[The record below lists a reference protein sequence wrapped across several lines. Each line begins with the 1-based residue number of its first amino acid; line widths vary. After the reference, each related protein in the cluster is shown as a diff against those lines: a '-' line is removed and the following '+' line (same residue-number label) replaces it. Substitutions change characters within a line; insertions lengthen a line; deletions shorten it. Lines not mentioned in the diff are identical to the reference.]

1 MSLYSDSH
9 WVTGYTAKIHN
20 VYVAVGAAAIE
31 FSYNGLW
38 YVGWR
43 QLLTDLPEQ
52 LTPLVNLAIYAKQSQ
67 VKVWLR
73 VTNGGEGPHGEA
85 VVTGIQTAGS
95 PMLASMAEL
104 APPGCRGRLGR
115 LE

>member
-52 LTPLVNLAIYAKQSQ
+52 LTPLVNLAIYASRLK
-67 VKVWLR
+67 LR
-73 VTNGGEGPHGEA
+73 SGSGSLTVGRGP
-85 VVTGIQTAGS
+85 
-95 PMLASMAEL
+95 MAR
-104 APPGCRGRLGR
+104 PW
-115 LE
+115 